1 MGRGAGLVTQVQLKS
16 PGAYCEGWSVTL
28 TGVLWEW
35 QPPPVLWSGLKELCP
50 LQPEPGCPRGL
61 LSLGS
66 RAPWPWLQTTP
77 VGLWSSISLVRL
89 SRILEHSMGKPQEE
103 IMDFLPSVT

>member
-66 RAPWPWLQTTP
+66 RATWPWLQTSTCWAMELHQP
-77 VGLWSSISLVRL
+77 GQTI
-89 SRILEHSMGKPQEE
+89 
-103 IMDFLPSVT
+103 